1 MGGERKKE
9 GGRRGDLDDNVV
21 GGKRCDRTLRN
32 FK

>member
-21 GGKRCDRTLRN
+21 GGKRCDD
-32 FK
+32 FEKF